1 MCEPYWDAYADA
13 RTHGRA
19 AVRASGPNRRP
30 LRRPWDRLRRVM
42 DPLLIGQPDDGLS
55 IQELSVDSR
64 GVADR
69 ALVRVTKDGLRAQ
82 TWVYANEGSGFDGL
96 VVFFERMNDGWR
108 GWTGKRQLVIPG
120 RRPGARGES
129 RRTRSTSGD
138 PHGLHRMDCHH
149 RGDPRPRRGVGRR
162 NS

>member
-1 MCEPYWDAYADA
+1 MPRVELTYTAGALPDVAKGELAKQLA
-13 RTHGRA
+13 EA
-19 AVRASGPNRRP
+19 M
-30 LRRPWDRLRRVM
+30 LRWE
-42 DPLLIGQPDDGLS
+42 GAPDTEFFRS
-55 IQELSVDSR
+55 I
-64 GVADR
+64 
-69 ALVRVTKDGLRAQ
+69 